1 MKFHFRLL
9 YVLLFFSSSLISQ
22 VMPLDFSDSSDEF
35 IPFAGSEFIFF
46 EDPNDNENIV
56 GNFFND
62 GSEPWQGFYIDLN
75 YPVDLDFQNTISLSF
90 YAFDSET
97 HTVLLKLEN
106 GENPDVQVAV
116 DIPYDT
122 GWTDNVTFD
131 FSDAVLSSDGTTP
144 VDATGNYNRLTIF
157 IDGGFSLSGSF
168 LVDNIEDGSL
178 PSDPNEVDVEYNY
191 LVWED
196 NFETPGVVNSL
207 NWHHQ
212 TQVIIPGVG
221 WANGEEQHYTNRIDN
236 SYVDNSGYLNIIY
249 QKRP

>member
-1 MKFHFRLL
+1 
-9 YVLLFFSSSLISQ
+9 
-22 VMPLDFSDSSDEF
+22 MPLDFSDSSDEF

-207 NWHHQ
+207 NWP
-212 TQVIIPGVG
+212 I
-221 WANGEEQHYTNRIDN
+221 
-236 SYVDNSGYLNIIY
+236 
-249 QKRP
+249 